1 MYKVSGTKMMIETA
15 NPIASEAIKTVN
27 TVVNIKSLER
37 GKYNGV

>member
-27 TVVNIKSLER
+27 TVVNIKSSPLT
-37 GKYNGV
+37 